1 MLLAFAC
8 AVASAQVEVAS
19 AQIKVTRIWDGARGG
34 AQHCAFPS
42 IEYFQGKYYVSF
54 REGEGHVFD
63 KDGKAA
69 GKVRVLCSKDGRKW
83 ESVALLAK
91 EGFDLRDP
99 KLSVTPDGR
108 LMLVIGGSVYEG
120 KVLAQRI
127 PQVAFSSDGRHFSDP
142 EPAEFSE
149 GIPFGMEW
157 LWRLTWHDGTGYA
170 VIYGEKFA
178 LVKTVDGRHFET
190 VTELAADGFPNETT
204 LRFTSDGR
212 MAMMIRRESNDK
224 RGWWGVSEAPY
235 TDWNFV
241 PMDLQLGG
249 PEFLII
255 AGSRCSGNGTG
266 RSGVKG
272 SGNGFAGSSVSG
284 SKGSGVGSSGSI
296 VSGSK
301 GSGVGST
308 GSELVIAGTRS
319 YFIGKKPKTILLKGG
334 LDGVFEE
341 VCVLPSGGDCSYP
354 GFRIVGDEL
363 WVVYYSSHEL
373 GHAAI
378 YLARVPLSMFE

>member
-1 MLLAFAC
+1 MRKITTILLLAFAC
-8 AVASAQVEVAS
+8 AVASAKVEVAS

-63 KDGKAA
+63 KEGKAA

-249 PEFLII
+249 PEFLIT
-255 AGSRCSGNGTG
+255 AGPGCH
-266 RSGVKG
+266 
-272 SGNGFAGSSVSG
+272 GNGFAGSS
-284 SKGSGVGSSGSI
+284 

-354 GFRIVGDEL
+354 GFRIVGNEL

-378 YLARVPLSMFE
+378 YLAKVPLSMFE

>member
-1 MLLAFAC
+1 MKKIATILLLAFVCSA
-8 AVASAQVEVAS
+8 ASAQV
-19 AQIKVTRIWDGARGG
+19 KVTRIWDG

-63 KDGKAA
+63 KEGKAA

-99 KLSVTPDGR
+99 KLSVTPDGK

-127 PQVAFSSDGRHFSDP
+127 PQVAFSTDGRHFSDP

-204 LRFTSDGR
+204 VRFTSDGR
-212 MAMMIRRESNDK
+212 MAMMIRRESKDK

-235 TDWNFV
+235 TEWDFV

-249 PEFLII
+249 PEFLIT
-255 AGSRCSGNGTG
+255 AGSG
-266 RSGVKG
+266 
-272 SGNGFAGSSVSG
+272 VSG
-284 SKGSGVGSSGSI
+284 SKGSGVGSSGFIASGSKDSGNGI
-296 VSGSK
+296 AGSSVSGSK
-301 GSGVGST
+301 GSVGAA
-308 GSELVIAGTRS
+308 GPELVIAGTRS

-378 YLARVPLSMFE
+378 YLARMPLSMFE

>member
-1 MLLAFAC
+1 MRKITTILLLAFAC
-8 AVASAQVEVAS
+8 AVASAKVEVAS

-63 KDGKAA
+63 KEGKAA

-255 AGSRCSGNGTG
+255 AGSRCSGNG
-266 RSGVKG
+266 
-272 SGNGFAGSSVSG
+272 FAGSSVSG
-284 SKGSGVGSSGSI
+284 SKGSGVRSSESI

-301 GSGVGST
+301 GSSVGSA

>member
-8 AVASAQVEVAS
+8 AVASAKVEVAS

-63 KDGKAA
+63 KEGKAA

-204 LRFTSDGR
+204 LRFTSDGQ

-255 AGSRCSGNGTG
+255 AGSRCSGNG
-266 RSGVKG
+266 
-272 SGNGFAGSSVSG
+272 FAGSSVSG
-284 SKGSGVGSSGSI
+284 SKGSGVRSSESI

-301 GSGVGST
+301 GSSVGSA

-378 YLARVPLSMFE
+378 YLAKVPLSMFE

>member
-1 MLLAFAC
+1 MRKITTILLLAFAC
-8 AVASAQVEVAS
+8 AVASAKVEAAS
-19 AQIKVTRIWDGARGG
+19 AHIKVTRIWDGARDG

-249 PEFLII
+249 PEFLIT
-255 AGSRCSGNGTG
+255 TG
-266 RSGVKG
+266 PGCP
-272 SGNGFAGSSVSG
+272 GNGFAGSS
-284 SKGSGVGSSGSI
+284 

-378 YLARVPLSMFE
+378 YLAKVPLSMFE